1 MERDEIRQILNIPDR
16 PLVDYM
22 IGLANLR
29 PKEAAAVHFREMD
42 DLTIFE
48 AAEAMNLSETMIKTY
63 HRNAFKKLDQCWS
76 SRPWIDA
83 ARRQYFPPQ

>member
-1 MERDEIRQILNIPDR
+1 MEREQIRQILNIPDR
-16 PLVDYM
+16 PFVDYM

-29 PKEAAAVHFREMD
+29 PNEETAVQLREMD

-48 AAEAMNLSETMIKTY
+48 AAEMMNLSETMLKTY
-63 HRNAFKKLDQCWS
+63 HRHAFKKLDQCWS

-83 ARRQYFPPQ
+83 ARRQFFPPQ

>member
-1 MERDEIRQILNIPDR
+1 MERDEIRQVLNIPDR
-16 PLVDYM
+16 SFVDYM

-29 PKEAAAVHFREMD
+29 PKEAAAVHLREMD

-48 AAEAMNLSETMIKTY
+48 AAEAMNLSETMLKTY
-63 HRNAFKKLDQCWS
+63 HRQGFKKLDQCWS

>member
-1 MERDEIRQILNIPDR
+1 MERDEIRQVLNIPDR
-16 PLVDYM
+16 PFVDYM

-29 PKEAAAVHFREMD
+29 PKEAAAVHLREMD

-63 HRNAFKKLDQCWS
+63 HRQGFKKLDQCWS